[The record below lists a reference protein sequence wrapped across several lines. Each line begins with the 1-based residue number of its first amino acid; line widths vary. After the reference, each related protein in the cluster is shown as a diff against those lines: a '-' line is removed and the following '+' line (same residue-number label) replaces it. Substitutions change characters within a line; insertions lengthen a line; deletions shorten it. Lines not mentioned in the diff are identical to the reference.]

1 MTLHTCDDDD
11 DDDDDNDDKDDAF
24 AKCRCATW
32 VEERNV
38 IVRVSF
44 DFLKEG
50 CKEKNPLKV

>member
-38 IVRVSF
+38 HTCYCQSE
-44 DFLKEG
+44 L
-50 CKEKNPLKV
+50 